1 MEQGVFDMSF
11 YALFVRQSMKQLC
24 APVRDDEVNA
34 LQGIHE
40 VVPLFRSVA
49 VGVYKSVFRTQC
61 LELSV

>member
-1 MEQGVFDMSF
+1 MFDMSF

-49 VGVYKSVFRTQC
+49 VGVYKSVFGAQC
-61 LELSV
+61 